1 MSLMFIKRRENNMKN
16 TKELLSAQNWALVEV
31 IHWLD
36 ENKHSNTKIRSLVDT
51 VLNFKTELRENS
63 EKEIKKVEK
72 EFGLDDSHHLI

>member
-1 MSLMFIKRRENNMKN
+1 MKN

-63 EKEIKKVEK
+63 EEEIKKVEK
-72 EFGLDDSHHLI
+72 EDG

>member
-1 MSLMFIKRRENNMKN
+1 MKN

-63 EKEIKKVEK
+63 KEEIKKVEK

>member
-1 MSLMFIKRRENNMKN
+1 MKN

-63 EKEIKKVEK
+63 EEEIKKVEK
-72 EFGLDDSHHLI
+72 EFGLNDSCHLI

>member
-1 MSLMFIKRRENNMKN
+1 MKN

-63 EKEIKKVEK
+63 EEEIKKVEK
-72 EFGLDDSHHLI
+72 EFGLDDNHHLI